1 LQYLE
6 NKGISKYEFYQKTGV
21 SNGILSQ
28 KNGIN
33 EENILRFLNYFD
45 DISPD
50 WLLTGKGE
58 MLRCGDPPTA
68 PTNPNECA
76 SSQNNLTPQQTN
88 SNVTS
93 LISILQDTLKEKDH
107 QIDRLLSII
116 EHNNLTP
123 PNK

>member
-1 LQYLE
+1 MRENSILKERILQYLE

-58 MLRCGDPPTA
+58 MLRCGKA
-68 PTNPNECA
+68 PTTPLPDDNPLSH
-76 SSQNNLTPQQTN
+76 SS
-88 SNVTS
+88 
-93 LISILQDTLKEKDH
+93 EKDLNALVTV
-107 QIDRLLSII
+107 IDRQSQQIERLIAII
-116 EHNNLTP
+116 ETIT
-123 PNK
+123 NKK